1 MGMNIKDPEA
11 HRLAR
16 KVADAAGESLTVAVA
31 VSLRERL
38 ERLQGERV
46 SERLLAIG
54 RDCAKRLPASVRT
67 VDHGELLYGDDG
79 LPR

>member
-16 KVADAAGESLTVAVA
+16 EVAEATGESLTAAVT

-38 ERLQGERV
+38 DRLQGQRI
-46 SERLLAIG
+46 SERLLEIG
-54 RDCAKRLPASVRT
+54 RDCAKRLPAFLRA
-67 VDHGELLYGDDG
+67 VDHGELLYDERG